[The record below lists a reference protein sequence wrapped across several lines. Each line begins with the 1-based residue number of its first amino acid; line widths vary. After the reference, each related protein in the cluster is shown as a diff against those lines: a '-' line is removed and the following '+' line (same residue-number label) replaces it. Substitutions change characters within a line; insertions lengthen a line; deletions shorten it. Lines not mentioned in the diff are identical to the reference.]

1 MRSSLLFIFLCLF
14 VAGLR
19 AQNFSN
25 KGKDFWLGYGFHVNM
40 GAGVAANQQNA
51 QDMVLYFTSDKN
63 ATVTVEIPGV
73 SYKQT
78 FQVLANQVTE
88 TTPLPK
94 AGTQDCR
101 IVDTGY
107 YNRGIHVYSDV
118 DIVAYAHIYNASVS
132 GASLLYPTNTLGKEY
147 YAIIY
152 NQSSNASFAN
162 SFAFVVAVEE
172 GTTTVEITPA
182 DVTKNKS
189 TTAPFQVTLTQGQVY
204 NLMGTTSGSKGTD
217 LTGTRIRSISNN
229 GSCKKIAVF
238 CGSGKMSIGAPTA
251 NPSATNNQAG
261 SADNIFAQATPA
273 SAWGLKYLTAPT
285 GTQPNNY
292 FRICVSDPA
301 TKVKLNGVE
310 ISSTL
315 LQRSFFYELKN
326 STVLTTPGNGISV
339 TNTSTGVWNLIEAD
353 KPITVAQYCTTQA
366 YDGNSAGSY
375 GDPEMIYLSPV
386 EQTIN
391 KITLNST
398 PRDKILQHFINV
410 IIKKGGVTSFKLDGV
425 SKSSSFLPHP
435 RESEFMYATFPVT
448 SGSHALYSDT
458 GFNAIAYGF
467 GSAESYGYNAGT
479 NIKDLY
485 APIFQNPYSRL
496 DFAAT
501 CVGSKFQ
508 FSVPLSYI
516 PSSITWDFG
525 NSTKISPNT
534 NIGPVTPVPD
544 STPIV
549 NGKQLYFFS
558 PANGPTPKD
567 FIYTASGNDTIRL
580 FASNPSPDGC
590 SSSNAEYIIPVVVNP
605 IPRANFS
612 IPAVFCLGKPIQF
625 TDTSTDLV
633 NSTVVNGLWNWGDG
647 TTDSLKNPS
656 HVYSK
661 EGTYNIRYRP
671 ITDFGC
677 VGDTTIPIS
686 ITGSPIAGYTLQDST
701 CLNKTLTFNDVST
714 ISSGSIVKWYWNY
727 GDGRSDL
734 QTTGIARAITYT
746 ATGSYSVSLT
756 VENGSGCQSETFS
769 KTIIIRPIPKPNF
782 NLPIVCL
789 PAGIAQFYDSTTIA
803 DGSANFRYK
812 WDFGDGIGMDSI
824 ANPLYT
830 YKQTGPFTI
839 RLRVTTPYGC
849 SDSTSKIIESI
860 YPQAKVSFTF
870 NPENCLRDSS
880 YFTDATDGKGSPIQ
894 KWRWSFGDATTD
906 TLQHPVHLY
915 TAAGS
920 YPIKLFTITDKGCLS
935 DTATATIVINPLP
948 TAQYSIVST
957 ACAQRAVVFSNTSV
971 ANAGNIKNS
980 WWDFGDGVNVNR
992 STTDTLQ
999 HYFTPWGNYTIQ
1011 LQVTSSKGCK
1021 SDTLKKVEKIN
1032 PLPKVGF
1039 ILPEICLADAAADL
1053 IDTTTIE
1060 DNKQSGLTW
1069 KWRID
1074 KGKFT
1079 NAQPTFVKDNIKN
1092 VRILVSKSDKYL
1104 TTLAV
1109 TSSDG
1114 CKDSL
1119 TNELTVNGSTPKAS
1133 FTIVNET
1140 GLCGNDSVRII
1151 NTSTVDF
1158 GNVSNLEIR
1167 WDFDNAPTVSNV
1179 DANPELAKVYPKKY
1193 TDFQTPATKSYKIKL
1208 TAFSGN
1214 ALTCQSSAIQTIV
1227 LNRSPK
1233 VSFSI
1238 PTSLCNDAAIQAI
1251 SPAASTFPSVPGT
1264 PVYSGTGIVDPV
1276 KGLFNPAVSGAGTFP
1291 IKYLHVSDKGCRDS
1305 LIRTIK
1311 VWPSPVAVWSSG
1323 NPACEK
1329 NTLTFTDN
1337 STTAVGKIISR
1348 NWNFGDG
1355 QIQTQLNANSFTH
1368 IYTAAGNYAASL
1380 QVITDSGCVSIVN
1393 QKTIKINPLP
1403 LVAFQMPNVCL
1414 PDGNGTIINQSTIA
1428 DKSES
1433 LFSYRWNF
1441 NDPNDPSTS
1450 TLQNP
1455 THRYTDLG
1463 PYPLQLIITTKD
1475 GCVDSLTQLM
1485 KTIYPQPLA
1494 KFITNPGE
1502 VCVGKSIQF
1511 IDKSTSLSA
1520 PVIEWNWDLA
1530 QGNLSVQQNPSRI
1543 MADSGKFTIRLYI
1556 KDGKGCVSDTSIA
1569 TVTAHPYPVLQ
1580 LTHDLKVLEGGT
1592 ITLKPVYYG
1601 TQLLFDWTPS
1611 SYLDSANN
1619 ATPKATPPDDITY
1632 RLTLTGIGGCSVS
1645 DTVFIKVL
1653 KSPLVPNAF
1662 SPNGDGINDTWRIQ
1676 YLESYPGA
1684 SIEVFNRYGQKVF
1697 ESTGYDVEWDGFYK
1711 GSLLPVGTYYY
1722 IINPKNGR
1730 KTLTG
1735 SVSIIR

>member
-1 MRSSLLFIFLCLF
+1 MRSSLLFIFLCLL
-14 VAGLR
+14 VADVR

-40 GAGVAANQQNA
+40 GAGVAANQQNL

-217 LTGTRIRSISNN
+217 LTGTRIRSISNT

-612 IPAVFCLGKPIQF
+612 IPGVFCLGKPIQF

-714 ISSGSIVKWYWNY
+714 ISSGSIVKWYWSY
-727 GDGRSDL
+727 GDGRSDI

-803 DGSANFRYK
+803 DGSANFRYN
-812 WDFGDGIGMDSI
+812 WDFGDGIGLDSI

-849 SDSTSKIIESI
+849 TDSTSKTIESI

-971 ANAGNIKNS
+971 ANAGNIINS
-980 WWDFGDGVNVNR
+980 WWDFGDGANENR
-992 STTDTLQ
+992 STTDTLH

-1079 NAQPTFVKDNIKN
+1079 NAQPLLIKDNVQN
-1092 VRILVSKSDKYL
+1092 ARVQVNKSDKYL

-1167 WDFDNAPTVSNV
+1167 WDFDNAPTVSTV

-1214 ALTCQSSAIQTIV
+1214 ALACQSSAIQTIV

-1276 KGLFNPAVSGAGTFP
+1276 KGLFNPAISGAGTFP

-1329 NTLTFTDN
+1329 NTLTFTDS

-1355 QIQTQLNANSFTH
+1355 QTQTQLNANSFTH
-1368 IYTAAGNYAASL
+1368 IYTAAGNYSASL

-1414 PDGNGTIINQSTIA
+1414 PDGNGTIINQSSIA
-1428 DKSES
+1428 DKSEA

-1485 KTIYPQPLA
+1485 KTIYPQPIA
-1494 KFITNPGE
+1494 KFVTNPGE

-1511 IDKSTSLSA
+1511 IDKSISLSA

-1530 QGNLSVQQNPSRI
+1530 QGNMSVQQNPSRI
-1543 MADSGKFTIRLYI
+1543 MADSGNFTIRLYI

-1569 TVTAHPYPVLQ
+1569 SVTAHPYPVLQ

-1611 SYLDSANN
+1611 SYLDSANI

>member
-1 MRSSLLFIFLCLF
+1 MRSGLLFICLCLW
-14 VAGLR
+14 VADLH

-40 GAGVAANQQNA
+40 GLGVGTNQRNA

-73 SYKQT
+73 GYKQT
-78 FQVLANQVTE
+78 FQVQANQVTE

-94 AGTQDCR
+94 SGSQDCR
-101 IVDTGY
+101 IIDTGY

-132 GASLLYPTNTLGKEY
+132 GATLLYPTNTLGKEY

-152 NQSSNASFAN
+152 NQASNASFAN

-172 GTTTVEITPA
+172 GTTTVEITPS
-182 DVTKNKS
+182 DVTLNKS
-189 TTAPFQVTLTQGQVY
+189 STAPFQVTLLQGQVY

-217 LTGTRIRSISNN
+217 LTGTRIRTISSS
-229 GSCKKIAVF
+229 GACKKIAVF
-238 CGSGKMSIGAPTA
+238 CGSGKMSIGASST
-251 NPSATNNQAG
+251 NPSVNNNQTG

-285 GTQPNNY
+285 GSQPNNY
-292 FRICVSDPA
+292 FRICVSDPT
-301 TKVKLNGVE
+301 TKVKLNGAE
-310 ISSTL
+310 IPTTL

-326 STVLTTPGNGISV
+326 SSILTSPGNGIGLGNS
-339 TNTSTGVWNLIEAD
+339 TTGVWNLIEAD
-353 KPITVAQYCTTQA
+353 KPITVAQYCTTQGN
-366 YDGNSAGSY
+366 DGNSNTF

-391 KITLNST
+391 NITLNST
-398 PRDKILQHFINV
+398 TRDKIIQHYINV
-410 IIKKGGVTSFKLDGV
+410 IIKKGGVASFKLDGV
-425 SKSSSFLPHP
+425 SKSTSFLPHP
-435 RESEFMYATFPVT
+435 REPEFSYAIFPVT

-458 GFNAIAYGF
+458 GYNAIAYGF

-501 CVGSKFQ
+501 CVGSTFQ
-508 FSVPLSYI
+508 FSVPLSYV
-516 PSSITWDFG
+516 PTSITWDFG
-525 NSTKISPNT
+525 NSSKISPNT
-534 NIGPVTPVPD
+534 NIGPITPIPD

-558 PANGPTPKD
+558 PANGPTPKN
-567 FIYTASGNDTIRL
+567 FIYTATGNDTIRL
-580 FASNPSPDGC
+580 FATNPSPDGC
-590 SSSNAEYIIPVVVNP
+590 SSSNAEYVIPVVVNP
-605 IPRANFS
+605 TPRANFS
-612 IPAVFCLGKPIQF
+612 IPPAFCLGKPIQF

-647 TTDSLKNPS
+647 TTDSLKNPT
-656 HVYSK
+656 HIFTK
-661 EGTYNIRYRP
+661 EGNFSIRYRP

-677 VGDTTIPIS
+677 VGDTTITIS
-686 ITGSPIAGYTLQDST
+686 ITGSPVAGYTMKDST
-701 CLNKTLTFNDVST
+701 CLNKTLTFSDVST

-727 GDGRSDL
+727 GDGRTDT
-734 QTTGIARAITYT
+734 QTSGLARTIAYT

-769 KTIIIRPIPKPNF
+769 KTILIRPIPKPNF

-789 PAGIAQFYDSTTIA
+789 PEGIARFYDSTTIA
-803 DGSANFRYK
+803 DGSGNFRYS
-812 WDFGDGIGMDSI
+812 WDFGDGVGIDSI
-824 ANPLYT
+824 ANPIYK
-830 YKQTGPFTI
+830 YKQTGPFNI
-839 RLRVTTPYGC
+839 RLQVTTPYGC
-849 SDSTSKIIESI
+849 VDSINKTIESI
-860 YPQAKVSFTF
+860 YQQAKASFTF

-880 YFTDATDGKGSPIQ
+880 YFTDATDGKGSAIQ
-894 KWRWSFGDATTD
+894 KWQWSFGDAVVD
-906 TLQHPVHLY
+906 SLQNPVHLY
-915 TAAGS
+915 LAAGS
-920 YPIKLFTITDKGCLS
+920 YPVKLFTITDKGCLS
-935 DTATATIVINPLP
+935 DTAIANIVINPLP
-948 TAQYSIVST
+948 TAQFNILST
-957 ACAQRAVVFSNTSV
+957 VCAQRAVVFSNTSI
-971 ANAGNIKNS
+971 ANVGDLTNS
-980 WWDFGDGVNVNR
+980 WWDFGDGVNENR
-992 STTDTLQ
+992 STTDTFH
-999 HYFTPWGNYTIQ
+999 HYFSPWGNYSIQ

-1021 SDTLKKVEKIN
+1021 SDTLKKVQKIN

-1053 IDTTTIE
+1053 IDTTSIE
-1060 DNKQSGLTW
+1060 DNKLSGLTW

-1079 NAQPTFVKDNIKN
+1079 NAQPVFIKDNVQN
-1092 VRILVSKSDKYL
+1092 ARVQVTKSDKYL
-1104 TTLAV
+1104 TTLLV
-1109 TSSDG
+1109 TSADG
-1114 CKDSL
+1114 CKDSVF
-1119 TNELTVNGSTPKAS
+1119 NELTVNGSTPKAS
-1133 FTIVNET
+1133 FTIVNEN
-1140 GLCGNDSVRII
+1140 GLCGNDSIRII

-1158 GNVSNLEIR
+1158 GAVSNMEVR
-1167 WDFDNAPTVSNV
+1167 WDFDNAPSAAVV
-1179 DANPELAKVYPKKY
+1179 DAFPEQLKIYAKKY
-1193 TDFQTPATKSYKIKL
+1193 IDFQTPATKSYKIKL

-1214 ALTCQSSAIQTIV
+1214 ALACQNSISQTIV

-1233 VSFSI
+1233 VSFSL
-1238 PTSLCNDAAIQAI
+1238 PTPICNDAAIQAI
-1251 SPAASTFPSVPGT
+1251 NPAASTFPGVPGT
-1264 PVYSGTGIVDPV
+1264 PVYSGAGIVDPV
-1276 KGLFNPAVSGAGTFP
+1276 KGLFNPAVSGPGTFP
-1291 IKYLHVSDKGCRDS
+1291 IKYLHESDKGCRDS
-1305 LIRTIK
+1305 LIRSIK
-1311 VWPSPVAVWSSG
+1311 VWPSPVAIWSSG

-1329 NTLTFTDN
+1329 NTLLFTDS
-1337 STTAVGKIISR
+1337 STTSVGKIITR
-1348 NWNFGDG
+1348 NWIFGDG
-1355 QIQTQLNANSFTH
+1355 QTQTQLTANSFTH
-1368 IYTAAGNYAASL
+1368 IYAAAGNYTASL
-1380 QVITDSGCVSIVN
+1380 QVITDSGCVSTLT

-1414 PDGNGTIINQSTIA
+1414 PDGNGTFINQSSIA
-1428 DKSES
+1428 DKSEA

-1441 NDPNDPSTS
+1441 NDPNDPSNS

-1494 KFITNPGE
+1494 KFATNPTE
-1502 VCVGKSIQF
+1502 VCVGGSIQF
-1511 IDKSTSLSA
+1511 IDKSISQSA
-1520 PVIEWNWDLA
+1520 PVVEWNWDLA
-1530 QGNLSVQQNPSRI
+1530 QGNGSVQQNPSRV
-1543 MADSGKFTIRLYI
+1543 MADSGNFTIRLYI

-1580 LTHDLKVLEGGT
+1580 LTNSLKVLEGGT

-1611 SYLDSANN
+1611 LYLDTATI

-1645 DTVFIKVL
+1645 DTAFIKVL

-1684 SIEVFNRYGQKVF
+1684 SIEVFNRNGQKVF
-1697 ESTGYDVEWDGFYK
+1697 ESTGYNVEWDGYFK
-1711 GSLLPVGTYYY
+1711 GALLPVGTYYY

-1730 KTLTG
+1730 KTLSG
-1735 SVSIIR
+1735 SVTIIR